1 MKRSSMVST
10 SSTSYKGVLS
20 ATLQPN
26 RLNKPTEWFR
36 DRRLICLADGNGTAE
51 LELEPGRPRA
61 VAHTDGG
68 GELNAG
74 NVRKGS
80 ASLRL
85 L

>member
-1 MKRSSMVST
+1 M
-10 SSTSYKGVLS
+10 GVF
-20 ATLQPN
+20 N
-26 RLNKPTEWFR
+26 RLRREQCNKRFWS
-36 DRRLICLADGNGTAE
+36 ICLADGNGTAE